1 MGSQA
6 SGAFGGAH
14 TRRQTAGR
22 QRDMTGSLSQED
34 VARLMADPSPS
45 VRAETTS
52 KIATQYDQRHPRMS
66 DSERKIAEEIFR
78 KLTQDAEIRV
88 REALAA
94 NLKTTSDLPHDL
106 ALTLARDVDSVA
118 LPVLKFSEVL
128 TDEDLINIVR
138 GENAGTKQVIIA
150 QRATVS
156 GAVADALIETGNE
169 TAVARLVANEGAEL
183 SEDALDRVLSE
194 YEDSEAVSDSLSRRP
209 SLPASISEQLVS
221 AMTEKLQGYL
231 VSKHNLTPDAASN
244 LVLQT
249 RERATVSLLSRG
261 SSDAELEELVFQL
274 YTNGRL
280 TTSLIIRALCVGDM
294 PFFEAAM
301 ARLANVPLK
310 NARKL
315 IHDEGGLGLSSLYEK
330 AKMPARLLTAVAA
343 AVRILDEEDY
353 DGGRND
359 RERFVSR
366 IIERLLTQFE
376 DPSST
381 MTKDDIDYL
390 MAKLHQLAA

>member
-1 MGSQA
+1 
-6 SGAFGGAH
+6 
-14 TRRQTAGR
+14 
-22 QRDMTGSLSQED
+22 MTGSLSQED

-66 DSERKIAEEIFR
+66 DTERKIAEEIFR

-106 ALTLARDVDSVA
+106 AVALARDVDSVA

-128 TDEDLINIVR
+128 TDEDLISIVR

-183 SEDALDRVLSE
+183 SEDALDRVLNE

-280 TTSLIIRALCVGDM
+280 TTSLIIRALCVGDL

-330 AKMPARLLTAVAA
+330 AKMPARLLTAVSA